1 MAGSSNLIGN
11 PSKFINGVGT
21 GVSDFFVKPY

>member
-1 MAGSSNLIGN
+1 MAGASNLIGN